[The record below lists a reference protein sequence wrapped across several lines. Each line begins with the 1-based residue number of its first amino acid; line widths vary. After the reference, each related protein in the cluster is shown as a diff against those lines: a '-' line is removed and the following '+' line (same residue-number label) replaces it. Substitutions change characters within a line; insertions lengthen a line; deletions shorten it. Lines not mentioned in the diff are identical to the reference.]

1 MRIIAAP
8 WCLRIQAGVK
18 NGIAGLGARNVLAFR
33 DAMPLNA
40 TGKIDKKAL
49 RAELSYTSRC

>member
-1 MRIIAAP
+1 MAIMKLGDAGDEP
-8 WCLRIQAGVK
+8 LR
-18 NGIAGLGARNVLAFR
+18 RR

-40 TGKIDKKAL
+40 AGKIDKKAL